1 MNPALHELLERH
13 YRRKRTGL
21 LILGGVSA
29 VLLVMALGYCVYALV
44 DGPSA
49 SRCPP
54 RGRGHAGCVSR
65 YENDS
70 LGVTVALGLGPLI
83 LVIVGAIG
91 AFPLRD
97 LQRAPLLRTFRDRRD
112 EVAWIYPKRTSV
124 RRYGVEVNQIHE
136 VVVCLTDTTR
146 QGLTMTEP
154 DVKAAVRLMA
164 GEAPRAETGYSAELE
179 AQYKRD
185 PTSLQHAARAPATQV
200 SGQAPASAAPALRL
214 VVAPDFPFERLDTA
228 IRYLGLTAEASPR
241 APAPI
246 PGEPAS
252 AAWTRHGGRV
262 TYAFDPRVYLRVLEL
277 TGNDPPRLQSEI
289 AGVVAVPTL
298 GPQQVLG
305 MLAAPDP
312 RTLLLGVLAAEALG
326 AGADRRVYQDA
337 VARLRTHPDATLAH
351 EAERVYGAWS

>member
-21 LILGGVSA
+21 VILGGVSA
-29 VLLVMALGYCVYALV
+29 VLVVLALGYGVLALV

-49 SRCPP
+49 ARCPP
-54 RGRGHAGCVSR
+54 RARGHAACVSR
-65 YENDS
+65 HDTDT
-70 LGVTVALGLGPLI
+70 LGLTVALGLGPLI
-83 LVIVGAIG
+83 LVLVGAIG

-97 LQRAPLLRTFRDRRD
+97 LQQAPLLRVFRDRRD

-124 RRYGVEVNQIHE
+124 RRYGVEVRQIHE
-136 VVVCLTDTTR
+136 IVVCLTDTTR
-146 QGLTMTEP
+146 LLLTMDEA
-154 DVKAAVRLMA
+154 DVKAALRLMA
-164 GEAPRAETGYSAELE
+164 GDAPRAETGYSPELE
-179 AQYKRD
+179 AQFKRD

-200 SGQAPASAAPALRL
+200 SAQAPAPAPTALRL
-214 VVAPDFPFERLDTA
+214 VVAPDFPFARLDTA
-228 IRYLGLTAEASPR
+228 IRYLGLTAEPGPA

-246 PGEPAS
+246 PGEPAR

-277 TGNDPPRLQSEI
+277 SGHDPPRLQSEI

-298 GPQQVLG
+298 GPPQVLG

-312 RTLLLGVLAAEALG
+312 RLAMLGVLAAEALG
-326 AGADRRVYQDA
+326 AGDDRRVYRDA
-337 VARLRTHPDATLAH
+337 VARLQAHPDAALAR
-351 EAERVYGAWS
+351 EAQRVYGAWS